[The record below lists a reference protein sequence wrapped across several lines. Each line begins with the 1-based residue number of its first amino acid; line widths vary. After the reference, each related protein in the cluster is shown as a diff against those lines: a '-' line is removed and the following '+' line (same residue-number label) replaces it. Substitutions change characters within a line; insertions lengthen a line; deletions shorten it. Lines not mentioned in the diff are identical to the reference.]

1 MISLKEGHKTFIEHL
16 TKQGKSSA
24 TLTAY
29 NKDIEQLIKHLE
41 NEGLI
46 LVTEIQTTHLE
57 VFMKGLADKKY
68 TAKSI
73 SRKTNAT
80 KTFFRFLKEMNHI
93 TENVSTAL
101 KHPKLDTKSPR
112 ILTKL
117 EYRALRDATRNDLRT
132 YAMVEVLLQTGVTIS
147 EIAEMKLS
155 EVEIKGN
162 EGNLF
167 VPKKNNK
174 EARNIPLNKAV
185 VEVLKKYIEAER
197 PKMEKAIHLF
207 VTKTGNSLLV
217 RNIRSTIDRYF
228 KNAGIEKAKV
238 NDLRHTFVAFHL
250 SQGVNILKLSKIAGH
265 KRVSTTEKY
274 LEYIEK
280 VETTEKAELIAL

>member
-1 MISLKEGHKTFIEHL
+1 MISLKEGHKTFIENL

-57 VFMKGLADKKY
+57 VFMKNLADKKY

-80 KTFFRFLKEMNHI
+80 KTFFKYLKEMNHI
-93 TENVSTAL
+93 VENVSTGL
-101 KHPKLDTKSPR
+101 KHPKLDTKAPR
-112 ILTKL
+112 ILSKV
-117 EYRALRDATRNDLRT
+117 EYRALRDAARNDLRS

-147 EIAEMKLS
+147 ELAEM
-155 EVEIKGN
+155 EIGHMELKTD
-162 EGNLF
+162 EGTLF

-174 EARNIPLNKAV
+174 ESRNIPLNKAV
-185 VEVLKKYIEAER
+185 VEILKKYIETER
-197 PKMEKAIHLF
+197 SKIEKAIHVF
-207 VTKTGNSLLV
+207 VTKTGNPLLV

-238 NDLRHTFVAFHL
+238 NDLRHTFVAYHL

-274 LEYIEK
+274 LSYIEK
-280 VETTEKAELIAL
+280 VESTEKAELIAL

>member
-1 MISLKEGHKTFIEHL
+1 MISLKEAHKTFIEHL

-29 NKDIEQLIKHLE
+29 NKDIEQLIRHLE
-41 NEGLI
+41 NEGLV
-46 LVTEIQTTHLE
+46 LVTEIQTVHLE

-80 KTFFRFLKEMNHI
+80 KTFFKFLKELNHI
-93 TENVSTAL
+93 VENVSIAL
-101 KHPKLDTKSPR
+101 KHPKVDSKAPR
-112 ILTKL
+112 ILSKI
-117 EYRALRDATRNDLRT
+117 EYRALRDAARHDLRS
-132 YAMVEVLLQTGVTIS
+132 YAMIEVLLQTGLTIS
-147 EIAEMKLS
+147 ELAEMKIEELD
-155 EVEIKGN
+155 IKGD

-174 EARNIPLNKAV
+174 ESRNIPLNKAV
-185 VEVLKKYIEAER
+185 IEILKKYIEEER
-197 PKMEKAIHLF
+197 PKMEKALHVF

-228 KNAGIEKAKV
+228 KNAGIERAKV

-274 LEYIEK
+274 LDYIEK
-280 VETTEKAELIAL
+280 ADGVEKAELSAL

>member
-1 MISLKEGHKTFIEHL
+1 MISLKEGHKTFVEHL

-41 NEGLI
+41 NEGLV
-46 LVTEIQTTHLE
+46 LVNEIQTTHLE
-57 VFMKGLADKKY
+57 VFMQGLSDKKY

-80 KTFFRFLKEMNHI
+80 KTFFKFLKENNHI

-101 KHPKLDTKSPR
+101 KHPKLDSKAPR
-112 ILTKL
+112 ILSKI
-117 EYRALRDATRNDLRT
+117 EYRALRDAARHDLRS
-132 YAMVEVLLQTGVTIS
+132 YAMVEVLLQTGITIS
-147 EIAEMKLS
+147 EISEMEMKHI
-155 EVEIKGN
+155 EIKNG

-174 EARNIPLNKAV
+174 DSRNIPLNKAV
-185 VEVLKKYIEAER
+185 VEVLTKYIETER

-228 KNAGIEKAKV
+228 KSAGISKAKV
-238 NDLRHTFVAFHL
+238 NDLRHTFVAYHL
-250 SQGVNILKLSKIAGH
+250 AQGVNILKLSRIAGH

-274 LEYIEK
+274 LAYIEK
-280 VETTEKAELIAL
+280 VESTEKAELIAL